1 MRILLIGEASYVH
14 NTLRR
19 AFRAKGHEVVL
30 MSDGNVWHDSPRD
43 IDLRRDLSQGKWGG
57 VKVMLRLLCQLPR
70 LRGFDIV
77 QITNPNCVPLRLP
90 WNIRL
95 LRYLKRHNRRVV
107 MGCFGDDPVI
117 LKRQEDGVLEYCDT
131 FWNGRPQMQRENA
144 QRIAGQQLPE
154 AWAALRNAVQCSARL
169 VACLYEYYLC
179 YDCDPYR
186 SKLRYLPLPIDLPD
200 ASLVRTKGQGETLRI
215 LVGIQ
220 SQRDYMKGASVIAS
234 WLEQL
239 ATERPDR
246 IQLMRAEDVPYD
258 EYCRMLDEADV
269 LVDQLYSYTPAM
281 NALAAMARGTVVI
294 GGGEESYYRFIGE
307 DTLRPIINVRPDRP
321 EESMATLRHALL
333 TSGEVERM
341 SRESRAFVAK
351 YHTASLVAERY
362 VQLYE
367 EMLNE

>member
-30 MSDGNVWHDSPRD
+30 MSDGNAWHDSPRD
-43 IDLRRDLSQGKWGG
+43 IDLRRNLAEGKWGG
-57 VKVMLRLLCQLPR
+57 VKVMLRLLRQLPR

-77 QITNPNCVPLRLP
+77 QITNPNCVPLKLQ

-95 LRYLKRHNRRVV
+95 LRYLARNNRRVV
-107 MGCFGDDPVI
+107 MGCFADDPVI
-117 LKRQEDGVLEYCDT
+117 LQRQAEGALQYCDT
-131 FWNGRPQMQRENA
+131 YWNGLPQMQRENA
-144 QRIAGQQLPE
+144 QRIAAQQLPE

-169 VACLYEYYLC
+169 VACLYEYFLC

-186 SKLRYLPLPIDLPD
+186 SKLRYLPLPIDLPE
-200 ASLVRTKGQGETLRI
+200 ASQVRTKGQGETLRI

-220 SQRDYMKGASVIAS
+220 SQRDYMKGASVIAG

-239 ATERPDR
+239 AAERPDR

-307 DTLRPIINVRPDRP
+307 DALRPIINVRPDRP
-321 EESMATLRHALL
+321 EESLATLRDALF
-333 TSGEVERM
+333 TPGAVARKSQ
-341 SRESRAFVAK
+341 ESRAFVAK
-351 YHTASLVAERY
+351 YHAAPLVAARY
-362 VQLYE
+362 IQLYE
-367 EMLNE
+367 EILHE